1 MVRAH
6 IPDMMPTPTDP
17 RNPSAFASR
26 FADVNGV
33 RLHYVEAGAGAP
45 ILFLHGFPEF
55 WYAWKG
61 QLAEFGRDHRV
72 IALDQRGYNLSDKPQ
87 PVAAYALPVLVE
99 DVRALLDHLGLA
111 RVTLVGHDW
120 GGVVAWAFAMAHA
133 ERLERLVIIN
143 APHPAVFR
151 RELAGNPA
159 QQEASR
165 YIGTF
170 RTPQAEGL
178 LLANGCA
185 ALERIVLADGLAKGY
200 LTAEDRTA
208 YLAAWTQPG
217 AMTGG
222 LNWYRAMG
230 APLPAEYVF
239 ATPTLVIWGMNDTAL
254 LPGNLEGLD
263 QWVARLHVERVPD
276 ADHWIVHQRPE
287 LVNRLIRDFL
297 VA

>member
-1 MVRAH
+1 
-6 IPDMMPTPTDP
+6 MPPPTDP
-17 RNPSAFASR
+17 RNPSALASR

-33 RLHYVEAGAGAP
+33 RLHYVETGAGEP
-45 ILFLHGFPEF
+45 MLFLHGFPEF
-55 WYAWKG
+55 WYAWKD
-61 QLAEFGRDHRV
+61 QLAEFGRDRRV
-72 IALDQRGYNLSDKPQ
+72 IAVDQRGYNLSDKPEGV
-87 PVAAYALPVLVE
+87 PAYALPVLVE
-99 DVRALLDHLGLA
+99 DVRALLDHLGIGK
-111 RVTLVGHDW
+111 VTLVGHDW

-151 RELAGNPA
+151 RELASNPA

-165 YIGTF
+165 YIGVF
-170 RTPQAEGL
+170 RTPQAESL
-178 LLANGCA
+178 LLANDCA
-185 ALERIVLADGLAKGY
+185 ALQRIVLADGLTRGY
-200 LTAEDRTA
+200 VTAEDQAA

-222 LNWYRAMG
+222 LNWYRAMEG
-230 APLPAEYVF
+230 TPPGGYIF

-263 QWVARLHVERVPD
+263 QWVARLQIERIPD

-297 VA
+297 AT

>member
-1 MVRAH
+1 
-6 IPDMMPTPTDP
+6 MPVPADP
-17 RNPSAFASR
+17 RNPRDLVSR
-26 FADVNGV
+26 YADVNGV
-33 RLHYVEAGAGAP
+33 RLHYVELGEGAP

-55 WYAWKG
+55 WYAWKD
-61 QLAEFGRDHRV
+61 QLLEFGRDHRA
-72 IALDQRGYNLSDKPQ
+72 IAVDQRGYNLSDKPE
-87 PVAAYALPVLVE
+87 PVSAYALPVLVE

-111 RVTLVGHDW
+111 KVTLVGHDW

-133 ERLERLVIIN
+133 DRLERLVIIN

-165 YIGTF
+165 YIGVF
-170 RTPQAEGL
+170 RTPQAESL
-178 LLANGCA
+178 LLANDCA
-185 ALERIVLADGLAKGY
+185 ALERIVLADGLARGY
-200 LTAEDRTA
+200 FSSGDRAA
-208 YLAAWTQPG
+208 YLAAWTRPG

-222 LNWYRAMG
+222 LNWYRAMEG
-230 APLPAEYVF
+230 SPAAMPVV

-263 QWVARLHVERVPD
+263 QWVARLRIERVAD
-276 ADHWIVHQRPE
+276 ADHWIVHQQPE

-297 VA
+297 GP